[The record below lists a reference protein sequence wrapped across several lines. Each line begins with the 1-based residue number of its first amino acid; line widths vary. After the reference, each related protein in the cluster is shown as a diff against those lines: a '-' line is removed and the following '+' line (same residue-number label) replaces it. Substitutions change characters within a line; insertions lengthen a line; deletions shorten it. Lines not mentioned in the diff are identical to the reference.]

1 MNSRFFI
8 KTYGC
13 QMNVNDSEKMAGLL
27 ESRGW
32 TQVYAERSASLFI
45 VNTCAVREKA
55 QEKLFSYLGRLK
67 RYKELDPA
75 CTIVVAGCVSQLL
88 KEEIRRRAPFV
99 DLLLGT
105 NAYPRL
111 LEYLDQ
117 RGESDFRLSRHW
129 NEVTSLHRRSSFS
142 AFLSIM
148 EGCDNFCSYC
158 VVPFTRGREK
168 SRPLSLILR
177 ELDEL
182 SAQGYKEVVL
192 LGQNVDAYLDPEK
205 GGGFA
210 DLLEVVA
217 QRSGASWIRFLTS
230 HPSKFSLRIAEVM
243 ARNDKICRALHLPF
257 QAGSDRILSLMNRG
271 YSKAEYL
278 SLVKAIKERV
288 PDIAMAADIIV
299 GFPTEREEDFLETME
314 IVEEVRFENIFSFLY
329 SPRPGT
335 KSSKM
340 EDDVPPSVKGKRLI
354 RLQERQKEIQLE
366 GNLKRIGSVQRVLLE
381 ERNRKD
387 PSQTVGRTAGGRVV
401 NILGPCETGQF
412 ADILIDGAGPH
423 NLKGRIPL

>member
-27 ESRGW
+27 ESRCW

-257 QAGSDRILSLMNRG
+257 QADRTGSSPSEQRLLQGGMPFLSRPSGKGSRHRHGRRYHRG
-271 YSKAEYL
+271 L
-278 SLVKAIKERV
+278 S
-288 PDIAMAADIIV
+288 
-299 GFPTEREEDFLETME
+299 TERESFLETME
-314 IVEEVRFENIFSFLY
+314 IEEVRFEASYPLY
-329 SPRPGT
+329 S
-335 KSSKM
+335 
-340 EDDVPPSVKGKRLI
+340 L
-354 RLQERQKEIQLE
+354 
-366 GNLKRIGSVQRVLLE
+366 
-381 ERNRKD
+381 
-387 PSQTVGRTAGGRVV
+387 
-401 NILGPCETGQF
+401 TGQS
-412 ADILIDGAGPH
+412 L
-423 NLKGRIPL
+423 RRWRRVPLREGEK